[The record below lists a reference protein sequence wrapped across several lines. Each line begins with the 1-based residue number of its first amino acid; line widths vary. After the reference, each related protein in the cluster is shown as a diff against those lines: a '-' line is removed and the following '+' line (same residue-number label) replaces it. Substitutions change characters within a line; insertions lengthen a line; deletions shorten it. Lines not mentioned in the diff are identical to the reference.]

1 MKLWTLSGAA
11 LSGIVI
17 GSAAF
22 IFFPQQK
29 VFILVIVGILS
40 ALSGAML
47 IHSVHTRGLCLS
59 RRKNGSPLFA
69 GKIVPEQ
76 IQEHFLFNALQQISL
91 TILSDVDKAGQCV
104 EDLAQF
110 LRLVLEMRKSEIV
123 ILAQELRS
131 VDYYVK
137 IEKERLGER
146 INIVRQVDPQCL
158 EMPIPCFTILP
169 LVENSI
175 LHGVESSQETV
186 TIFILIS
193 LVDAGLQIE
202 VSDTGTGME
211 SAQIIET
218 MKNGSMLTYVR
229 QRLKANYGKKA
240 RIELEALAPS
250 GFRVVLTLPRE

>member
-29 VFILVIVGILS
+29 VFILVIVGVLS
-40 ALSGAML
+40 ALSGAVL
-47 IHSVHTRGLCLS
+47 NHIVHTRGMS
-59 RRKNGSPLFA
+59 RRKNGSHLFA

-110 LRLVLEMRKSEIV
+110 LRLVLEMGKSEVV

-146 INIVRQVDPQCL
+146 LNIVRQVDPQCL
-158 EMPIPCFTILP
+158 EVPIPCFTILP
-169 LVENSI
+169 LVENCI
-175 LHGVESSQETV
+175 LHGVESSPETV
-186 TIFILIS
+186 TIFILIN
-193 LVDAGLQIE
+193 LIDAGLQIE
-202 VSDTGTGME
+202 VSDTGTGLE
-211 SAQIIET
+211 SAQMTET
-218 MKNGSMLTYVR
+218 MKTGSMLTYVR
-229 QRLKANYGKKA
+229 QRLKAKYGKKA
-240 RIELEALAPS
+240 RMEFEALAPS
-250 GFRVVLTLPRE
+250 GFRVVLTLPHAKM